1 MIRFFIKSMLSH
13 YQAIDLS
20 RIPVIND
27 DDDDDD
33 DDDDGHAESAW

>member
-1 MIRFFIKSMLSH
+1 MLSH

-33 DDDDGHAESAW
+33 DDDGHAESTW

>member
-1 MIRFFIKSMLSH
+1 MLSH

-33 DDDDGHAESAW
+33 DDDGHAESAW

>member
-1 MIRFFIKSMLSH
+1 MLSH

-27 DDDDDD
+27 DDDDD
-33 DDDDGHAESAW
+33 HAESTW